1 MPNDARLV
9 RNTALTVLALVALRL
24 VAAAWTP
31 LTFDEAYYWMWS
43 KHLAGGYYDHP
54 PMVAFVIRAGTMIA
68 GDTELGVRLVSILLA
83 LPMSFA
89 VYRAAAIL
97 FGGQRVAATA
107 TILLNVTLMAA
118 VGTLIVT
125 PDAPLLVASSFV
137 LFFLAKVLETGR
149 GAWWL
154 AVGAAV
160 GAALLSKYTA
170 LFFGPA
176 ILIWLVAVP
185 KLRRWLLSPW
195 PYLGGLVA
203 LAMFAPV
210 ILWNADHHWVS
221 FLKQIGRARIE
232 DFRPAF
238 IAELI
243 PTQIAFATPLVF
255 ILGAMGLHALA
266 WRKAGAFAARVLINA
281 MFWTIVAYFI
291 WHSLHAR
298 VEANWFAP
306 VYPAFAIAAAVAAHL
321 TRWEARRQRLA
332 DFCLRW
338 ASPVGH
344 RDVRAAD
351 RAGQYRLCSRAIAAT
366 PPCAASASAG
376 ANWPA
381 GSRRCACAPAPL
393 ACWRRTTAP
402 PAGSPSICRRALAS
416 CSRRSASAGST
427 CPSRIPALLA
437 GKLLYV
443 DEVRPGGA
451 AVSDRRLCAGRAGRR
466 TQAQAR
472 AADDRNLWARSAR
485 GRQGRRARPLA
496 AAGTAVACTLFHS
509 ASGFTIRHF
518 WGGETRRI

>member
-1 MPNDARLV
+1 MSQNEGRLV
-9 RNTALTVLALVALRL
+9 RDTVLTILALVVLRL
-24 VAAAWTP
+24 IAAALTP

-43 KHLAGGYYDHP
+43 KHLAFGYYDHP
-54 PMVAFVIRAGTMIA
+54 PAVAVVIRLGTMIA

-83 LPMSFA
+83 LPMSWA
-89 VYRAAAIL
+89 VYRAATIL

-137 LFFLAKVLETGR
+137 LFFLAKVLESGR

-154 AVGAAV
+154 AGGAAV

-185 KLRRWLLSPW
+185 KLRRWLISPW
-195 PYLGGLVA
+195 LYLGGLVA
-203 LAMFAPV
+203 LAIFTPV

-221 FLKQIGRARIE
+221 FIKQVGRARIE

-243 PTQIAFATPLVF
+243 PTQIAFATPLVW
-255 ILGAMGLHALA
+255 ILGAMGLYALFK
-266 WRKAGAFAARVLINA
+266 RSAGALGARALINTT
-281 MFWTIVAYFI
+281 FWTIVAYFI

-321 TRWEARRQRLA
+321 TPWGVRQQRLV

-338 ASPVGH
+338 ASPVGI
-344 RDVRAAD
+344 VMF
-351 RAGQYRLCSRAIAAT
+351 
-366 PPCAASASAG
+366 
-376 ANWPA
+376 
-381 GSRRCACAPAPL
+381 
-393 ACWRRTTAP
+393 
-402 PAGSPSICRRALAS
+402 
-416 CSRRSASAGST
+416 
-427 CPSRIPALLA
+427 ALLIVQA
-437 GKLLYV
+437 NTGWLSGYRR
-443 DEVRPGGA
+443 DATVRSVGVGW
-451 AVSDRRLCAGRAGRR
+451 RE
-466 TQAQAR
+466 
-472 AADDRNLWARSAR
+472 
-485 GRQGRRARPLA
+485 LA
-496 AAGTAVACTLFHS
+496 AGIGAG
-509 ASGFTIRHF
+509 GIR
-518 WGGETRRI
+518 T